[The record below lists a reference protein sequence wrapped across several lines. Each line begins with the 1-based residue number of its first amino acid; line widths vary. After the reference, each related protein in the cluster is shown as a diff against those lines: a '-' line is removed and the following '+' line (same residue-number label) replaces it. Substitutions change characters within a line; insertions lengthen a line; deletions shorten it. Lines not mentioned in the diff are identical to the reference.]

1 MGLQALDLTFAE
13 LVPHLG
19 EPVAVQR
26 ELEYVLAPGL
36 EWSILCY
43 LDLEAVGRDLTG
55 EEIRRVA
62 DYKVKGSTINQAQ
75 ADRDTQ
81 AGLYLTGRWLQGN
94 PAEEFC
100 FAQIAKPGPRR
111 RQMRTALVTTRRTTG
126 QMRATLARVA
136 LAASE
141 IVATY
146 ERLGPD
152 RPWGL
157 ADPTSWKCS
166 ARFCGAWETCPGGIG
181 L

>member
-1 MGLQALDLTFAE
+1 MSAA
-13 LVPHLG
+13 H
-19 EPVAVQR
+19 
-26 ELEYVLAPGL
+26 
-36 EWSILCY
+36 
-43 LDLEAVGRDLTG
+43 
-55 EEIRRVA
+55 
-62 DYKVKGSTINQAQ
+62 YKVKNSPISKPQ

-94 PAEEFC
+94 PADEFF

-111 RQMRTALVTTRRTTG
+111 RQMSTALVPTTRTIG
-126 QMRATLARVA
+126 QMRATLARIA

-146 ERLGPD
+146 ERLGPE
-152 RPWGL
+152 RPWGF

-166 ARFCGAWETCPGGIG
+166 AKFCSAFGTCPGGAG